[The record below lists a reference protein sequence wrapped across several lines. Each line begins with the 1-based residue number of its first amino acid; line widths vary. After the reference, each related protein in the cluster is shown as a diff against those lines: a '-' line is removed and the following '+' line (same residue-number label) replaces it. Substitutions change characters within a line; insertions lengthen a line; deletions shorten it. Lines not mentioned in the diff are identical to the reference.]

1 MFTVIP
7 LALSML
13 LATAQEQ
20 IEEQPTPPQ
29 EQAEDVVPLKEQ
41 AEGAAPPQEQIEEV
55 MPPQS
60 SALSEWLESR
70 SDDWQSNVGSKQSA
84 KFGLQADMFMAIT
97 EKADAFE
104 QFNRLRMRSLVFNA
118 QQDLDFGVLFGTFA
132 IGDYDDFDEVVVSQL
147 GIMLTDIGLGLPG
160 TADLQIGR
168 YFADVGAFNSYLPA
182 DFAAPHLDGVRRSF
196 LGGNLSLLGLELQNN
211 AYLNNGHFHFSVG
224 VASERQ
230 SLDFDNF
237 DTNSVTGSNSDQRFS
252 AENWL
257 ATSRASMQFDF
268 NGSHS
273 MRIGATAILSPA
285 EIVFNDT
292 GLAEPERAEIEHNNF
307 GGELG
312 FVFNT
317 GTDRSHELAFE
328 IWTDDRQYLDE
339 VSGAYPYSLSR
350 GEWGMYQFNYDA
362 TWSLGALASRYDA
375 RGLSEFADDDAHH
388 HSAWLNYSPNFGGD
402 VSLFGT
408 HTNPGQGQEKY
419 FTVGMAFSLDFGRSQ
434 TRGYSRWY

>member
-1 MFTVIP
+1 
-7 LALSML
+7 
-13 LATAQEQ
+13 
-20 IEEQPTPPQ
+20 
-29 EQAEDVVPLKEQ
+29 
-41 AEGAAPPQEQIEEV
+41 
-55 MPPQS
+55 
-60 SALSEWLESR
+60 
-70 SDDWQSNVGSKQSA
+70 
-84 KFGLQADMFMAIT
+84 
-97 EKADAFE
+97 
-104 QFNRLRMRSLVFNA
+104 MRSLVFNA

-132 IGDYDDFDEVVVSQL
+132 IGDYDDFDEVVVAQL
-147 GIMLTDIGLGLPG
+147 GVMLTDIGLGLPG
-160 TADLQIGR
+160 TTDLQIGR

-196 LGGNLSLLGLELQNN
+196 FGGNLSLLGLELQNN
-211 AYLNNGHFHFSVG
+211 TSLDNGHFHVSVG
-224 VASERQ
+224 VASDRQ
-230 SLDFDNF
+230 SFDFDNF
-237 DTNSVTGSNSDQRFS
+237 SPASVTGSNANQRFS

-268 NGSHS
+268 NDSHS

-285 EIVFNDT
+285 EVVFNDT
-292 GLAEPERAEIEHNNF
+292 GLPELEREEIEHNNF

-317 GTDRSHELAFE
+317 GIDRSHELAFE
-328 IWTDDRQYLDE
+328 VWADDSQYLDE
-339 VSGAYPYSLSR
+339 SGEYPYSLSR

-375 RGLSEFADDDAHH
+375 LGLSELDDAAHH
-388 HSAWLNYSPNFGGD
+388 HSAWLSYSPNFGGD